1 MIIVCQQ
8 CGQKLPKTA
17 VMCPNCGNRQFA
29 QQSDNH
35 TQPQQANSFVQSS
48 GYNAHDG
55 AYTAPQT
62 SQLTQPEHSTWQSY
76 TPNPSAGNYQPTDMP
91 AVQPSQPMQ
100 YPAQPIYA
108 QPNPNYEQ
116 PNYAQ
121 PDVAQASNPPAQPT
135 DYANPYVAPTVQPQY
150 PSQYPT
156 PATNQLPSTALQTR
170 KPAYT
175 MLYAG
180 FVRRALAYLFDLA
193 LVSLL
198 LGLAYQLLLPQILP
212 QLGIRGFSDQTLA
225 LIAYGFYL
233 FYMTL
238 LTCLGRQATVGKVI
252 MGMWV
257 FGMQGQRLNFFHALI
272 RETLKLI
279 LLPFGF
285 LMWFTARKQTLHD
298 LIARTVVLYDPN

>member
-17 VMCPNCGNRQFA
+17 VMCPNCGSRQFA

-48 GYNAHDG
+48 GYNAYDSAHN
-55 AYTAPQT
+55 AN
-62 SQLTQPEHSTWQSY
+62 QPEHSTWQSY
-76 TPNPSAGNYQPTDMP
+76 TPNPSAGNYQPTDIP
-91 AVQPSQPMQ
+91 A
-100 YPAQPIYA
+100 AQPIYV
-108 QPNPNYEQ
+108 QPNYE
-116 PNYAQ
+116 Q
-121 PDVAQASNPPAQPT
+121 PDVAQASNPLAAQST
-135 DYANPYVAPTVQPQY
+135 DYANPYVAPAVQPKQ

-156 PATNQLPSTALQTR
+156 PAVSQLPSTALQTR

-198 LGLAYQLLLPQILP
+198 LGLAYQLLLPQVLP
-212 QLGIRGFSDQTLA
+212 QLGIRGFTDQTLA

-257 FGMQGQRLNFFHALI
+257 FGMQGQRVNFFHALI

>member
-1 MIIVCQQ
+1 
-8 CGQKLPKTA
+8 
-17 VMCPNCGNRQFA
+17 MCPNCGSRQFA
-29 QQSDNH
+29 QQSDNHH

-48 GYNAHDG
+48 GYNAHNG
-55 AYTAPQT
+55 AYDAPQT

-76 TPNPSAGNYQPTDMP
+76 TPNPSAGHYQPTDM
-91 AVQPSQPMQ
+91 Q
-100 YPAQPIYA
+100 PAQAIYA
-108 QPNPNYEQ
+108 QP
-116 PNYAQ
+116 
-121 PDVAQASNPPAQPT
+121 DIAQASNPPAQPT
-135 DYANPYVAPTVQPQY
+135 DYANPYVAPVVQPQQ

-156 PATNQLPSTALQTR
+156 PTTNQLPSTALQTR

-212 QLGIRGFSDQTLA
+212 QLGIRGFTDQTLA

-257 FGMQGQRLNFFHALI
+257 FGMQGQRINFFHALI

-279 LLPFGF
+279 LLPFSF

>member
-17 VMCPNCGNRQFA
+17 VMCPNCGSRQFA

-62 SQLTQPEHSTWQSY
+62 SQVPQPEHSTWQSY
-76 TPNPSAGNYQPTDMP
+76 TPNSSTGNYQPTDMP
-91 AVQPSQPMQ
+91 A
-100 YPAQPIYA
+100 AQPIYA
-108 QPNPNYEQ
+108 QPNYE
-116 PNYAQ
+116 Q

-135 DYANPYVAPTVQPQY
+135 DYANPYVTPAVQPKQ

-156 PATNQLPSTALQTR
+156 PAVSQLPSTALQTR

-212 QLGIRGFSDQTLA
+212 QLGIRGFTDQTLA

-257 FGMQGQRLNFFHALI
+257 FGMQGQRVNFFHALI

-279 LLPFGF
+279 LLPFSF

>member
-17 VMCPNCGNRQFA
+17 VMCPNCGSRQFA

-48 GYNAHDG
+48 GYNAYDSTHN
-55 AYTAPQT
+55 AI
-62 SQLTQPEHSTWQSY
+62 QPEHSTWQSY

-91 AVQPSQPMQ
+91 AVQASQPMQ
-100 YPAQPIYA
+100 QPSQPIYA
-108 QPNPNYEQ
+108 QPNYE
-116 PNYAQ
+116 Q
-121 PDVAQASNPPAQPT
+121 PDVAQASNPPAAQST
-135 DYANPYVAPTVQPQY
+135 NYANPYVAPAVQPQQ

-170 KPAYT
+170 KPAHT

-198 LGLAYQLLLPQILP
+198 LGLAYQLLLPQVLP

-257 FGMQGQRLNFFHALI
+257 FGMQGQRVNFFHALI

>member
-17 VMCPNCGNRQFA
+17 VMCPNCGSRQFA

-35 TQPQQANSFVQSS
+35 TQPPSA
-48 GYNAHDG
+48 YNAYE
-55 AYTAPQT
+55 ATQT
-62 SQLTQPEHSTWQSY
+62 SQVTQPEHSTWQSY

-91 AVQPSQPMQ
+91 AVQTSQPTHQ
-100 YPAQPIYA
+100 PAQPIYA
-108 QPNPNYEQ
+108 QP
-116 PNYAQ
+116 
-121 PDVAQASNPPAQPT
+121 DIVQASNPPAQPT
-135 DYANPYVAPTVQPQY
+135 DYATPYVAPAVQPQQ

-156 PATNQLPSTALQTR
+156 PATQLPSTALQTR
-170 KPAYT
+170 KPAHT

-257 FGMQGQRLNFFHALI
+257 FGMQGQRINFFHALI

-279 LLPFGF
+279 LLPFSF

>member
-29 QQSDNH
+29 QQSDNP

-48 GYNAHDG
+48 GYH
-55 AYTAPQT
+55 AYDSTHNAPQT

-91 AVQPSQPMQ
+91 AVQASQPMQ
-100 YPAQPIYA
+100 HPAQPIYA

-121 PDVAQASNPPAQPT
+121 PDIAQASNPPAQPT
-135 DYANPYVAPTVQPQY
+135 DYANPYVAPAV
-150 PSQYPT
+150 S
-156 PATNQLPSTALQTR
+156 QLPSTALQTR
-170 KPAYT
+170 KPAHT

-212 QLGIRGFSDQTLA
+212 QLGIRGFTDQTLA

-257 FGMQGQRLNFFHALI
+257 FGMQGQRINFFHALI

-279 LLPFGF
+279 LLPFSF

>member
-1 MIIVCQQ
+1 MIIVCQR

-17 VMCPNCGNRQFA
+17 VMCPNCGSRQFA

-48 GYNAHDG
+48 GYNAYDS
-55 AYTAPQT
+55 AYNA
-62 SQLTQPEHSTWQSY
+62 TQPENSTWQSF
-76 TPNPSAGNYQPTDMP
+76 TPNPSADNYQPTDMP
-91 AVQPSQPMQ
+91 AIQPSQPMQ
-100 YPAQPIYA
+100 QPAQAIYA
-108 QPNPNYEQ
+108 QPNYQ
-116 PNYAQ
+116 Q
-121 PDVAQASNPPAQPT
+121 PDIAQASNPPAQPT
-135 DYANPYVAPTVQPQY
+135 DYATHYVAPAVQPQQ

-212 QLGIRGFSDQTLA
+212 QLGIRGFTDQTLA

-257 FGMQGQRLNFFHALI
+257 FGMQGQRVNFFHALI

>member
-29 QQSDNH
+29 QQSDNP

-48 GYNAHDG
+48 GYHAYDSTHNAN
-55 AYTAPQT
+55 
-62 SQLTQPEHSTWQSY
+62 QPEHSTWQSY

-91 AVQPSQPMQ
+91 AVQASQPMQ
-100 YPAQPIYA
+100 HPAQPIYA
-108 QPNPNYEQ
+108 QPNPNYAQ

-121 PDVAQASNPPAQPT
+121 PDIAQASNPPAQPT
-135 DYANPYVAPTVQPQY
+135 DYANPYVAPAV
-150 PSQYPT
+150 S
-156 PATNQLPSTALQTR
+156 QLPSTALQTR
-170 KPAYT
+170 KPAHT

>member
-17 VMCPNCGNRQFA
+17 VMCPNCGSRQFA
-29 QQSDNH
+29 QPSDNH

-48 GYNAHDG
+48 GYNAYDSTHN
-55 AYTAPQT
+55 AN
-62 SQLTQPEHSTWQSY
+62 QPEHSTWQSY
-76 TPNPSAGNYQPTDMP
+76 TPNSSTGNYQPTDMP
-91 AVQPSQPMQ
+91 A
-100 YPAQPIYA
+100 AQPIYA
-108 QPNPNYEQ
+108 QPNYE
-116 PNYAQ
+116 Q

-135 DYANPYVAPTVQPQY
+135 DYANPYVTPAVQPQQ

-156 PATNQLPSTALQTR
+156 PAVSQLPSTALQTR
-170 KPAYT
+170 KPAHT

-212 QLGIRGFSDQTLA
+212 QLGIRGFTDQTLA

-257 FGMQGQRLNFFHALI
+257 FGMQGQRVNFFHALI

>member
-17 VMCPNCGNRQFA
+17 VMCPNCGSRQFV

-35 TQPQQANSFVQSS
+35 TQPPSA
-48 GYNAHDG
+48 YNA
-55 AYTAPQT
+55 
-62 SQLTQPEHSTWQSY
+62 TQPEHSTWQSY
-76 TPNPSAGNYQPTDMP
+76 TPNSSAGNYQPTDMP
-91 AVQPSQPMQ
+91 AVQASQPMQ
-100 YPAQPIYA
+100 QPAPPIYA
-108 QPNPNYEQ
+108 RPDYEQ
-116 PNYAQ
+116 PNYTQ
-121 PDVAQASNPPAQPT
+121 PDIAQASNSPAQPT
-135 DYANPYVAPTVQPQY
+135 DYATPYVAPAVQPQQ

-156 PATNQLPSTALQTR
+156 PVTNQLPSTALQTR
-170 KPAYT
+170 KPAHT

-198 LGLAYQLLLPQILP
+198 LGLAYQLLLPQVLP
-212 QLGIRGFSDQTLA
+212 QLGIRGFTDQTLA

-257 FGMQGQRLNFFHALI
+257 FGMQGQRVNFFHALI

-279 LLPFGF
+279 LLPFSF

>member
-17 VMCPNCGNRQFA
+17 VMCPNCGSRQFA

-62 SQLTQPEHSTWQSY
+62 SQVPQPEHSTWQSY
-76 TPNPSAGNYQPTDMP
+76 TPNSSTGNYQPTDMP
-91 AVQPSQPMQ
+91 AVQASQPMQ
-100 YPAQPIYA
+100 QPAQPIYA
-108 QPNPNYEQ
+108 QPNYEQ
-116 PNYAQ
+116 P
-121 PDVAQASNPPAQPT
+121 DIAQASNPPAAQPT
-135 DYANPYVAPTVQPQY
+135 DYANPYVAPAVQPQQ

-156 PATNQLPSTALQTR
+156 PAVNQLPSTALQTR

-198 LGLAYQLLLPQILP
+198 LGLAYQLLLPQVLP
-212 QLGIRGFSDQTLA
+212 QLGIRGFTDQTLA

-257 FGMQGQRLNFFHALI
+257 FGMQGQRVNFFHALI

-279 LLPFGF
+279 LLPFSF

>member
-17 VMCPNCGNRQFA
+17 VMCPNCGSRQFA

-62 SQLTQPEHSTWQSY
+62 SQVPQPEHSTWQSY
-76 TPNPSAGNYQPTDMP
+76 TPNSSTGNYQPTDMP
-91 AVQPSQPMQ
+91 AVQASQPMQ
-100 YPAQPIYA
+100 QPAQPIYV
-108 QPNPNYEQ
+108 QPNYE
-116 PNYAQ
+116 Q
-121 PDVAQASNPPAQPT
+121 PDVAQASNPLAAQPT
-135 DYANPYVAPTVQPQY
+135 DYANPYVAPAVQPQQ

-180 FVRRALAYLFDLA
+180 FVRRALAYLFDIA

-212 QLGIRGFSDQTLA
+212 QLGIRGFTDQTLA

-257 FGMQGQRLNFFHALI
+257 FGMQGQRINFFHALI

>member
-17 VMCPNCGNRQFA
+17 VMCPNCGSRQFA

-55 AYTAPQT
+55 AHNA
-62 SQLTQPEHSTWQSY
+62 TQPEHSTWQSY
-76 TPNPSAGNYQPTDMP
+76 TPNPPAGNYQPTDIP
-91 AVQPSQPMQ
+91 A
-100 YPAQPIYA
+100 AQPIYA
-108 QPNPNYEQ
+108 QP
-116 PNYAQ
+116 
-121 PDVAQASNPPAQPT
+121 DIAQASNPPAAQST
-135 DYANPYVAPTVQPQY
+135 DYANSYVAPVVQPQQ

-156 PATNQLPSTALQTR
+156 PAVSQLPSTALQTR
-170 KPAYT
+170 KPAHT

-212 QLGIRGFSDQTLA
+212 QLGIRGFTDQTLA

-257 FGMQGQRLNFFHALI
+257 FGMQGQRINFFHALI

-279 LLPFGF
+279 LLPFSF

>member
-17 VMCPNCGNRQFA
+17 VMCPNCGSRQFV

-48 GYNAHDG
+48 GYNAHNG
-55 AYTAPQT
+55 AYDAPQP
-62 SQLTQPEHSTWQSY
+62 SQLTQPENSTWQSY
-76 TPNPSAGNYQPTDMP
+76 TPNPFAGNYQPTDMQP
-91 AVQPSQPMQ
+91 VQASQPMQ
-100 YPAQPIYA
+100 QPAQPIYP
-108 QPNPNYEQ
+108 QTNYEQ
-116 PNYAQ
+116 P
-121 PDVAQASNPPAQPT
+121 DIAQASNPPAQPT
-135 DYANPYVAPTVQPQY
+135 DYATSYVAPAVQPQQ

-170 KPAYT
+170 KPAHT

-257 FGMQGQRLNFFHALI
+257 FGMQGQRVNFFHALI

>member
-1 MIIVCQQ
+1 MQQ
-8 CGQKLPKTA
+8 
-17 VMCPNCGNRQFA
+17 
-29 QQSDNH
+29 
-35 TQPQQANSFVQSS
+35 
-48 GYNAHDG
+48 
-55 AYTAPQT
+55 
-62 SQLTQPEHSTWQSY
+62 
-76 TPNPSAGNYQPTDMP
+76 
-91 AVQPSQPMQ
+91 
-100 YPAQPIYA
+100 PAQPIY
-108 QPNPNYEQ
+108 EQ
-116 PNYAQ
+116 P
-121 PDVAQASNPPAQPT
+121 DIAQASNPPAQPT
-135 DYANPYVAPTVQPQY
+135 DYANHYVAPTVQPQQ

-212 QLGIRGFSDQTLA
+212 LLGIRGFSDQTLA

-257 FGMQGQRLNFFHALI
+257 FGMQGQRVNFFHALI

-279 LLPFGF
+279 LLPFSF

>member
-17 VMCPNCGNRQFA
+17 VMCPNCGSRQFA

-48 GYNAHDG
+48 GYNAHDSIHN
-55 AYTAPQT
+55 APQT
-62 SQLTQPEHSTWQSY
+62 FQLTQPENSTWQSY

-91 AVQPSQPMQ
+91 AVQASQPMQ
-100 YPAQPIYA
+100 QPAQAIYA
-108 QPNPNYEQ
+108 QPNYEQ
-116 PNYAQ
+116 PDIAQ
-121 PDVAQASNPPAQPT
+121 LSNPPAQPT
-135 DYANPYVAPTVQPQY
+135 DYATSYVAPAVQPQQ

-156 PATNQLPSTALQTR
+156 PAVNQLPSTALQTR

-257 FGMQGQRLNFFHALI
+257 FGMQGQRVNFFHALI

-298 LIARTVVLYDPN
+298 LVARTVVLYDPN

>member
-1 MIIVCQQ
+1 MIIVCQK

-17 VMCPNCGNRQFA
+17 VMCPNCGSRQFA

-48 GYNAHDG
+48 GYYNAYDS
-55 AYTAPQT
+55 ANNAPQT

-76 TPNPSAGNYQPTDMP
+76 TPNSSAGHYQPTDM
-91 AVQPSQPMQ
+91 Q
-100 YPAQPIYA
+100 PAQAIYA
-108 QPNPNYEQ
+108 QP
-116 PNYAQ
+116 
-121 PDVAQASNPPAQPT
+121 DIAQASNPPAQPT
-135 DYANPYVAPTVQPQY
+135 DYANPYVAPVVQPQQ

-156 PATNQLPSTALQTR
+156 PTTNQLPSTALQTR

-212 QLGIRGFSDQTLA
+212 QLGIRGFTDQTLA

-279 LLPFGF
+279 LLPFSF

>member
-29 QQSDNH
+29 QPSDNP

-48 GYNAHDG
+48 GYHAYDSAHN
-55 AYTAPQT
+55 APQT
-62 SQLTQPEHSTWQSY
+62 SQVNQPEHSTWQSY

-91 AVQPSQPMQ
+91 SVQASQPMQ
-100 YPAQPIYA
+100 HPAQPIYA

-121 PDVAQASNPPAQPT
+121 PDIAQASNPPAQPT
-135 DYANPYVAPTVQPQY
+135 DYANHHVAPAV
-150 PSQYPT
+150 S
-156 PATNQLPSTALQTR
+156 QLPSTALQTR

>member
-17 VMCPNCGNRQFA
+17 VMCPNCGSRQFA

-35 TQPQQANSFVQSS
+35 TQPPSA
-48 GYNAHDG
+48 YNA
-55 AYTAPQT
+55 
-62 SQLTQPEHSTWQSY
+62 TQPEHSTWQSY

-91 AVQPSQPMQ
+91 SVQASQPMQ
-100 YPAQPIYA
+100 HPAQPIYA

-121 PDVAQASNPPAQPT
+121 PDIAQASNPPAQPT
-135 DYANPYVAPTVQPQY
+135 DYANHHVAPAV
-150 PSQYPT
+150 S
-156 PATNQLPSTALQTR
+156 QLPSTALQTR

-257 FGMQGQRLNFFHALI
+257 FGMQGQRINFFHALI

>member
-29 QQSDNH
+29 QPSDNH

-48 GYNAHDG
+48 SYNAHD
-55 AYTAPQT
+55 APQP
-62 SQLTQPEHSTWQSY
+62 SQVPQPEHSTWQSY

-91 AVQPSQPMQ
+91 AVQASQPMQ
-100 YPAQPIYA
+100 HPAQPIYA
-108 QPNPNYEQ
+108 QPNPNY
-116 PNYAQ
+116 AQ
-121 PDVAQASNPPAQPT
+121 PDIAQASNPPAQPT

>member
-17 VMCPNCGNRQFA
+17 VMCPNCGSRQFA
-29 QQSDNH
+29 QPSDNH

-48 GYNAHDG
+48 GYNAHD
-55 AYTAPQT
+55 A
-62 SQLTQPEHSTWQSY
+62 TQPEHSTWQSY
-76 TPNPSAGNYQPTDMP
+76 TPNPSAGNYQPTDMQP
-91 AVQPSQPMQ
+91 VQASQPMQ
-100 YPAQPIYA
+100 QPAQPIYA
-108 QPNPNYEQ
+108 QPNYEQ
-116 PNYAQ
+116 P
-121 PDVAQASNPPAQPT
+121 DIAQASNPPAAQPT
-135 DYANPYVAPTVQPQY
+135 DYANPYVAPTAQPQQ

-156 PATNQLPSTALQTR
+156 PAVNQLPSTALQTR

-212 QLGIRGFSDQTLA
+212 QLGIRGFTDQTLA

-233 FYMTL
+233 LYMTL

-257 FGMQGQRLNFFHALI
+257 FGMQGQRVNFFHALI

-279 LLPFGF
+279 LLPFSF

>member
-1 MIIVCQQ
+1 
-8 CGQKLPKTA
+8 
-17 VMCPNCGNRQFA
+17 
-29 QQSDNH
+29 
-35 TQPQQANSFVQSS
+35 
-48 GYNAHDG
+48 
-55 AYTAPQT
+55 
-62 SQLTQPEHSTWQSY
+62 
-76 TPNPSAGNYQPTDMP
+76 MP
-91 AVQPSQPMQ
+91 AVQASQPIINLLNQSMHS
-100 YPAQPIYA
+100 
-108 QPNPNYEQ
+108 NYEQ
-116 PNYAQ
+116 P
-121 PDVAQASNPPAQPT
+121 DIAQASNPPAQPT
-135 DYANPYVAPTVQPQY
+135 DYANPYVAPAVQPQQ

-170 KPAYT
+170 KPAHT

-257 FGMQGQRLNFFHALI
+257 FGMQGQRVNFFHALI

>member
-17 VMCPNCGNRQFA
+17 VMCPNCGSRQFA

-48 GYNAHDG
+48 GYNAYDSTHN
-55 AYTAPQT
+55 AI
-62 SQLTQPEHSTWQSY
+62 QPEHSTWQSY

-91 AVQPSQPMQ
+91 AVQASQPMQ
-100 YPAQPIYA
+100 QPAQPIYA
-108 QPNPNYEQ
+108 QP
-116 PNYAQ
+116 
-121 PDVAQASNPPAQPT
+121 DIVQASNPPAQPT
-135 DYANPYVAPTVQPQY
+135 DYATPYVAPAVQPQQ

-156 PATNQLPSTALQTR
+156 PATQLPSTALQTR
-170 KPAYT
+170 KPAHT

-257 FGMQGQRLNFFHALI
+257 FGMQGQRVNFFHALI

>member
-17 VMCPNCGNRQFA
+17 VMCPNCGSRQFA

-48 GYNAHDG
+48 GYNAYDSAHN
-55 AYTAPQT
+55 ATQT
-62 SQLTQPEHSTWQSY
+62 SQVPQPEHSTWQSY
-76 TPNPSAGNYQPTDMP
+76 TPNPSTGNYQPTDMP
-91 AVQPSQPMQ
+91 AVQASQPMQ
-100 YPAQPIYA
+100 QPAQPIYA
-108 QPNPNYEQ
+108 QPNYE
-116 PNYAQ
+116 Q
-121 PDVAQASNPPAQPT
+121 PDVAQASNPPAAQST
-135 DYANPYVAPTVQPQY
+135 NYANPYVAPAVQPQQ

-170 KPAYT
+170 KPAHT

-198 LGLAYQLLLPQILP
+198 LGLAYQLLLPQVLP

-257 FGMQGQRLNFFHALI
+257 FGMQGQRVNFFHALI

>member
-17 VMCPNCGNRQFA
+17 VMCPNCGSRQFA

-35 TQPQQANSFVQSS
+35 TQPPSA
-48 GYNAHDG
+48 YNAYD
-55 AYTAPQT
+55 APQT
-62 SQLTQPEHSTWQSY
+62 SQVTQPEHSTWQSY

-91 AVQPSQPMQ
+91 AVQASQPMQ
-100 YPAQPIYA
+100 QPAQPIYP
-108 QPNPNYEQ
+108 QPNYEQ
-116 PNYAQ
+116 P
-121 PDVAQASNPPAQPT
+121 DIAQASNPPAQPT
-135 DYANPYVAPTVQPQY
+135 DYANPYVAPAVQPQQ

-156 PATNQLPSTALQTR
+156 PAVSQLPSTALQTR

-257 FGMQGQRLNFFHALI
+257 FGMQGQRVNFFHALI

>member
-17 VMCPNCGNRQFA
+17 VMCPNCGSRQFA

-48 GYNAHDG
+48 AYNAYDSAHK
-55 AYTAPQT
+55 A
-62 SQLTQPEHSTWQSY
+62 TQPENSTWQSY
-76 TPNPSAGNYQPTDMP
+76 TPNPSAGNYQPADMP
-91 AVQPSQPMQ
+91 AVQASQPMQ
-100 YPAQPIYA
+100 QPSQPIYP
-108 QPNPNYEQ
+108 QTNYEQ
-116 PNYAQ
+116 P
-121 PDVAQASNPPAQPT
+121 DIAQASNPPAQPP
-135 DYANPYVAPTVQPQY
+135 DYATPYVAPAVQPQQ

-156 PATNQLPSTALQTR
+156 PAVSQLPSTALQTR
-170 KPAYT
+170 KPAHT

-212 QLGIRGFSDQTLA
+212 QLGIRGFTDQTLA

-257 FGMQGQRLNFFHALI
+257 FGMQGQRVNFFHALI

-279 LLPFGF
+279 LLPFSF

>member
-1 MIIVCQQ
+1 MIIVCQK

-17 VMCPNCGNRQFA
+17 VMCPNCGSRQFA

-48 GYNAHDG
+48 GYNAYDSAHN
-55 AYTAPQT
+55 APQT
-62 SQLTQPEHSTWQSY
+62 SQVNQPEHSTWQSY
-76 TPNPSAGNYQPTDMP
+76 TPNPSAGNYQPTDM
-91 AVQPSQPMQ
+91 Q
-100 YPAQPIYA
+100 PAQAIYA
-108 QPNPNYEQ
+108 QP
-116 PNYAQ
+116 
-121 PDVAQASNPPAQPT
+121 DIAQASNPLAQPT
-135 DYANPYVAPTVQPQY
+135 DYANSYVAPTMQPQQ

-156 PATNQLPSTALQTR
+156 PTTNQLPSTALQTR

-212 QLGIRGFSDQTLA
+212 QLGIRGFTDQTLA

-252 MGMWV
+252 RGMWV
-257 FGMQGQRLNFFHALI
+257 FGMQGQRINFFHALI

-279 LLPFGF
+279 LLPFSF

>member
-17 VMCPNCGNRQFA
+17 VMCPNCGSRQFA

-35 TQPQQANSFVQSS
+35 TQPPSA
-48 GYNAHDG
+48 YNAYE
-55 AYTAPQT
+55 ATQT
-62 SQLTQPEHSTWQSY
+62 SQVTQPEHSTWQSY
-76 TPNPSAGNYQPTDMP
+76 TPNPSAGNYQPTDMQP
-91 AVQPSQPMQ
+91 VQASQPMQ
-100 YPAQPIYA
+100 QPAQPIYEQPDIA
-108 QPNPNYEQ
+108 QP
-116 PNYAQ
+116 
-121 PDVAQASNPPAQPT
+121 SNPPAQPT
-135 DYANPYVAPTVQPQY
+135 DYANPYVAPAVQPQQ

-156 PATNQLPSTALQTR
+156 PTTNQLPSTALQTR
-170 KPAYT
+170 KPAHT

-257 FGMQGQRLNFFHALI
+257 FGMQGQRVNFFHALI

-279 LLPFGF
+279 LLPFSF

>member
-17 VMCPNCGNRQFA
+17 VMCPNCGSRQFA

-48 GYNAHDG
+48 GYNAYDSTHN
-55 AYTAPQT
+55 AI
-62 SQLTQPEHSTWQSY
+62 QPEHSTWQSY
-76 TPNPSAGNYQPTDMP
+76 TPNPSAGNYQPTDM
-91 AVQPSQPMQ
+91 QPVHASQPMQ
-100 YPAQPIYA
+100 QPAQPIYA
-108 QPNPNYEQ
+108 QPNYQ
-116 PNYAQ
+116 Q
-121 PDVAQASNPPAQPT
+121 PDIAQASNPPAQPT
-135 DYANPYVAPTVQPQY
+135 DYANPYVAPAVQPQQ

-156 PATNQLPSTALQTR
+156 PTTNQLPSTALQTR

-212 QLGIRGFSDQTLA
+212 QLGIRGFTDQTLA

-257 FGMQGQRLNFFHALI
+257 FGMQGQRVNFFHALI

>member
-17 VMCPNCGNRQFA
+17 VMCPNCGSRQFA

-35 TQPQQANSFVQSS
+35 TQPPSA
-48 GYNAHDG
+48 YNA
-55 AYTAPQT
+55 
-62 SQLTQPEHSTWQSY
+62 TQPEHSTWQSY

-91 AVQPSQPMQ
+91 AVQASQPMQ
-100 YPAQPIYA
+100 QPAPPIYA
-108 QPNPNYEQ
+108 RPDYEQ
-116 PNYAQ
+116 PNYTQ
-121 PDVAQASNPPAQPT
+121 PDIAQASNSPAQPT
-135 DYANPYVAPTVQPQY
+135 DYANPYVAPAVQPQQ

-156 PATNQLPSTALQTR
+156 PAVNQLPSTALQTR
-170 KPAYT
+170 KPAHT

-212 QLGIRGFSDQTLA
+212 QLGIRGFTDQTLA

-257 FGMQGQRLNFFHALI
+257 FGMQGQRVNFFHALI

-279 LLPFGF
+279 LLPFSF

>member
-48 GYNAHDG
+48 GYNAYD
-55 AYTAPQT
+55 A
-62 SQLTQPEHSTWQSY
+62 TQPENSTWQSY
-76 TPNPSAGNYQPTDMP
+76 TPNPSTGNYQPTDMP
-91 AVQPSQPMQ
+91 AVQASQPMQ
-100 YPAQPIYA
+100 QPAQPIY
-108 QPNPNYEQ
+108 EQ
-116 PNYAQ
+116 P
-121 PDVAQASNPPAQPT
+121 DIAQASNPPAQPT
-135 DYANPYVAPTVQPQY
+135 DYANPYVAPAVQPQQ

-156 PATNQLPSTALQTR
+156 STTNQLPSTALQTR

-198 LGLAYQLLLPQILP
+198 LGLAYQLLLPQLLP

-257 FGMQGQRLNFFHALI
+257 FGMQGQRVNFFHALI

-279 LLPFGF
+279 LLPFSF

>member
-17 VMCPNCGNRQFA
+17 VMCPNCGSRQFV

-35 TQPQQANSFVQSS
+35 TQPPS
-48 GYNAHDG
+48 GYNAYDSTHN
-55 AYTAPQT
+55 ATQT
-62 SQLTQPEHSTWQSY
+62 SQANQPEHSTWQSY

-91 AVQPSQPMQ
+91 AVQASQPMQ
-100 YPAQPIYA
+100 QPAQPIYA
-108 QPNPNYEQ
+108 QP
-116 PNYAQ
+116 
-121 PDVAQASNPPAQPT
+121 DIGQASNPPAQSP
-135 DYANPYVAPTVQPQY
+135 DYANPYVAPAVQPQQ

-170 KPAYT
+170 KPAHT

-212 QLGIRGFSDQTLA
+212 QLGIRGFTDQTLA
-225 LIAYGFYL
+225 LMAYGFYL

-257 FGMQGQRLNFFHALI
+257 FGMQGQRVNFFHALI

>member
-17 VMCPNCGNRQFA
+17 VMCPNCGSRQFA

-48 GYNAHDG
+48 GYNAYDSAHN
-55 AYTAPQT
+55 ATEPK
-62 SQLTQPEHSTWQSY
+62 HSTWQSY

-91 AVQPSQPMQ
+91 AVQASQPMQ
-100 YPAQPIYA
+100 QPAQPIYA
-108 QPNPNYEQ
+108 PPNPNYEQ
-116 PNYAQ
+116 P
-121 PDVAQASNPPAQPT
+121 DIAQASNPPAAQST
-135 DYANPYVAPTVQPQY
+135 DYANPYVAPAVQPQQ

-156 PATNQLPSTALQTR
+156 PAVSQLPSTALQTR
-170 KPAYT
+170 KPAHT

-180 FVRRALAYLFDLA
+180 FVRRALAYLFDIA

-198 LGLAYQLLLPQILP
+198 LGLAYQLLLPQVLP

-257 FGMQGQRLNFFHALI
+257 FGMQGQRVNFFHALI

-279 LLPFGF
+279 LLPFSF

>member
-17 VMCPNCGNRQFA
+17 VMCPNCGSRQFA

-48 GYNAHDG
+48 GYNAYDSTHN
-55 AYTAPQT
+55 AI
-62 SQLTQPEHSTWQSY
+62 QPEHSTWQSY

-91 AVQPSQPMQ
+91 AVQASQPMQ
-100 YPAQPIYA
+100 QPAQPIYA
-108 QPNPNYEQ
+108 QP
-116 PNYAQ
+116 
-121 PDVAQASNPPAQPT
+121 DIVQASNPPAQPT
-135 DYANPYVAPTVQPQY
+135 DYATPYVAPAVQPQQ

-156 PATNQLPSTALQTR
+156 PATQLPSTALQTR
-170 KPAYT
+170 KPAHT

-257 FGMQGQRLNFFHALI
+257 FGMQGQRINFFHALI

-279 LLPFGF
+279 LLPFSF

>member
-17 VMCPNCGNRQFA
+17 VMCPNCGSRQFA

-35 TQPQQANSFVQSS
+35 TQPPSA
-48 GYNAHDG
+48 YNAYD
-55 AYTAPQT
+55 APQT

-91 AVQPSQPMQ
+91 AVQASQPMQ
-100 YPAQPIYA
+100 QPAQPIYP
-108 QPNPNYEQ
+108 QPNYEQ
-116 PNYAQ
+116 P
-121 PDVAQASNPPAQPT
+121 DIVQASNPPAQPT
-135 DYANPYVAPTVQPQY
+135 DYANPYVAPAVQPQQ

-156 PATNQLPSTALQTR
+156 PAVSQLPSTALQTR
-170 KPAYT
+170 KPAHT

-180 FVRRALAYLFDLA
+180 FLRRALAYLFDLA

-212 QLGIRGFSDQTLA
+212 QLGIRGFTDQTLA

-257 FGMQGQRLNFFHALI
+257 FGMQGQRVNFFHALI

>member
-17 VMCPNCGNRQFA
+17 VMCPNCGSRQFV

-48 GYNAHDG
+48 GYNAYDSTHD
-55 AYTAPQT
+55 A
-62 SQLTQPEHSTWQSY
+62 TQPEHSTWQSY
-76 TPNPSAGNYQPTDMP
+76 TPNPSAGDYQPTDMP
-91 AVQPSQPMQ
+91 AVQASQPMQ
-100 YPAQPIYA
+100 QPAQPIYA

-121 PDVAQASNPPAQPT
+121 PDIAQASNPPAQPT
-135 DYANPYVAPTVQPQY
+135 DYANHHVAPAV
-150 PSQYPT
+150 S
-156 PATNQLPSTALQTR
+156 QLPSTALQTR

-180 FVRRALAYLFDLA
+180 FARRALAYLFDLA

-252 MGMWV
+252 MGMLV
-257 FGMQGQRLNFFHALI
+257 FGMQGQRVNFFPCADS
-272 RETLKLI
+272 RN
-279 LLPFGF
+279 
-285 LMWFTARKQTLHD
+285 AQTD
-298 LIARTVVLYDPN
+298 FAAI

>member
-17 VMCPNCGNRQFA
+17 VMCPNCGSRQFA

-35 TQPQQANSFVQSS
+35 TQPPSA
-48 GYNAHDG
+48 YNAYE
-55 AYTAPQT
+55 ATQT
-62 SQLTQPEHSTWQSY
+62 SQVTQPEHSTWQSY

-91 AVQPSQPMQ
+91 AVQTSQPMQ
-100 YPAQPIYA
+100 QPAQPIYA
-108 QPNPNYEQ
+108 QP
-116 PNYAQ
+116 
-121 PDVAQASNPPAQPT
+121 DIVQASNPPAQPT
-135 DYANPYVAPTVQPQY
+135 DYATPYVAPAVQPQQ

-156 PATNQLPSTALQTR
+156 PATQLPSTALQTR
-170 KPAYT
+170 KPAHT

-257 FGMQGQRLNFFHALI
+257 FGMQGQRVNFFHALI

-279 LLPFGF
+279 LLPFSF